1 MAWPQ
6 LRSRR
11 LVPSLRGAPGLAP
24 LLPLL
29 LALRV
34 GLGADR
40 PCQGPAL
47 CRPITHRPDFEVFVF
62 DVGHKTWKYYDW
74 SQITTVILFS
84 NYDSELM
91 CYAHSKGARVV
102 LKGDVSIRDIINA
115 TFRASWIAQQVK
127 LAKTQYMDGINLDK
141 KLLVHHLNVIR

>member
-1 MAWPQ
+1 MACPQ

-11 LVPSLRGAPGLAP
+11 LVPSLRGDPGLAP
-24 LLPLL
+24 LLLPLP

-34 GLGADR
+34 GLGADC
-40 PCQGPAL
+40 PCQAPAL

-102 LKGDVSIRDIINA
+102 LKGELQFLPDVSKPIG
-115 TFRASWIAQQVK
+115 K
-127 LAKTQYMDGINLDK
+127 LYL
-141 KLLVHHLNVIR
+141 HHLLS